1 MRPIAVGSCIVRIVS
16 RTNLLRCKGK
26 MNSFFLPNQFGIGIQ
41 SGTEIMVQ
49 TIITYLKKKPKHVAL
64 HGDALNAF
72 NAWYRNVLWET
83 LDEFFPELSNINI
96 I

>member
-1 MRPIAVGSCIVRIVS
+1 
-16 RTNLLRCKGK
+16 

-49 TIITYLKKKPKHVAL
+49 TIITYLKKNPKHVAL

-72 NAWYRNVLWET
+72 NSWDRNVLWET
-83 LDEFFPELSNINI
+83 LDENFPELSNIIRFSYESPTSILLQENSNDPTEI
-96 I
+96 MSSV